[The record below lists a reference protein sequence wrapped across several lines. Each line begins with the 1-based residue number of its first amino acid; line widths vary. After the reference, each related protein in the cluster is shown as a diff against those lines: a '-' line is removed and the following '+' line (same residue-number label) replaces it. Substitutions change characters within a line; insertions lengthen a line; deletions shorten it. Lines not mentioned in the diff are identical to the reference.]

1 MVTEHFCPRE
11 EGRTTWVSRRRGT
24 GALSGKIEDVEA
36 KRLGGGGGKW
46 GFGAGVPLSFVLKIL
61 TDPSSQEVIKEFIKK
76 KKNPKEKQKTST
88 SPTDVQ
94 SNVCQMKG

>member
-11 EGRTTWVSRRRGT
+11 EGGTTWVSRRRGT

-76 KKNPKEKQKTST
+76 KKTQKKTKKPPQAPLMFKAMS
-88 SPTDVQ
+88 D
-94 SNVCQMKG
+94 K

>member
-11 EGRTTWVSRRRGT
+11 EGGTTWVSRRRGT

-46 GFGAGVPLSFVLKIL
+46 GFGAGVSLSFVLKIL

-76 KKNPKEKQKTST
+76 KKTQKKNKKPPQAPLMFKAMS
-88 SPTDVQ
+88 D
-94 SNVCQMKG
+94 K